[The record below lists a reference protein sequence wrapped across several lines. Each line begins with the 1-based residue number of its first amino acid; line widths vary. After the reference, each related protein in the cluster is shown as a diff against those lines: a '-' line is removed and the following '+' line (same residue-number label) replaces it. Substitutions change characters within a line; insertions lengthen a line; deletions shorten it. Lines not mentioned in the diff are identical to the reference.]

1 MTKFTFLG
9 TAALVALL
17 AGCGSKDVRLPGE
30 RLDIRDGLASAP
42 VAEVNEAREISLG
55 QQVANADWTH
65 RGGNAAHSMP
75 HLALSATPT
84 LAFAANIG
92 EGESRRARIT
102 ADPVVAGDAIYTMDA
117 ATTVTATGTNGATLW
132 SVDLTPAGEGGSAS
146 GGGLAV
152 DGNRLVATT
161 GYGEVI
167 SIDRSTGG
175 VIWRQTLDAS
185 GATTPTVSGN
195 FIYVVGH
202 DNRGWAIQSDN
213 GLVKWTVN
221 GAPSNTSYGSGPG
234 VAVTDRFALMP
245 FAGGEL
251 VAAFRD
257 GGLQRWS
264 AFIGGERLGRPL
276 NAFDGLSGGPVV
288 SGDTIYLGNSSGMTI
303 ALDAVSGDRKWSA
316 HEGAVGPVWPVGGSV
331 FAVNDLNQLV
341 RLDNRDGSVIWRVA
355 LPDLIERRAGK
366 SRSAVAHY
374 GPILAGGRLIVASS
388 DGLIRQFDPVSGALV
403 GQIEIPSGAAS
414 APVVA
419 GNTLYVVSK
428 NGQLLAFR

>member
-9 TAALVALL
+9 TVALVALL
-17 AGCGSKDVRLPGE
+17 AGCGTKDVRLPGE

-185 GATTPTVSGN
+185 GATSPTVSGN

-202 DNRGWAIQSDN
+202 DNRGWALQSDN
-213 GLVKWTVN
+213 GLIKWTVN

-257 GGLQRWS
+257 GGLERWS

-288 SGDTIYLGNSSGMTI
+288 SGDTIYRQGKTLLTYLLHSSPHERCQAIHTFLKLHMRLFEILGH
-303 ALDAVSGDRKWSA
+303 AQFLR
-316 HEGAVGPVWPVGGSV
+316 V
-331 FAVNDLNQLV
+331 F
-341 RLDNRDGSVIWRVA
+341 
-355 LPDLIERRAGK
+355 
-366 SRSAVAHY
+366 
-374 GPILAGGRLIVASS
+374 
-388 DGLIRQFDPVSGALV
+388 
-403 GQIEIPSGAAS
+403 
-414 APVVA
+414 
-419 GNTLYVVSK
+419 
-428 NGQLLAFR
+428 